1 MSGYFSATAKLVTS
15 DRSRGIQMQGL
26 SEVLYED
33 LIRRPF
39 IKEYAEVEIIARADK
54 LVVEMVGQD
63 LWSSMLYISSL

>member
-15 DRSRGIQMQGL
+15 DRNRGIQMQGL

-39 IKEYAEVEIIARADK
+39 IKEYAEVEITAKADK

>member
-1 MSGYFSATAKLVTS
+1 
-15 DRSRGIQMQGL
+15 MQGL

-39 IKEYAEVEIIARADK
+39 IKEYAEVEITAKADK